1 VSFMLSS
8 YKDRKRAAILA
19 FAGAIPLGPEGM
31 SVHIVGLHKLYL
43 GQWWWFG
50 LYLMFGLTPMPWIAG
65 VIEGLWYLTQSNGD
79 FDDRFNTTLGG
90 GGGGEV
96 LSGPLAT
103 GRLWEIG
110 ALSSLFRP
118 QSMTD
123 LTDAVRELDRLREEG
138 LISEY
143 EFEQKRRKLLD
154 RIG

>member
-50 LYLMFGLTPMPWIAG
+50 LYLVFGLTPMPWIAG
-65 VIEGLWYLTQSNGD
+65 VIEGLWYLTQSNQE
-79 FDDRFNTTLGG
+79 FDYRFNLTED
-90 GGGGEV
+90 GEV
-96 LSGPLAT
+96 LPGPLAT
-103 GRLWEIG
+103 EGGLFGIG
-110 ALSSLFRP
+110 AVSSLFRP
-118 QSMTD
+118 RSMGD

>member
-31 SVHIVGLHKLYL
+31 SVHLVGLHKLYL

-50 LYLMFGLTPMPWIAG
+50 LYLVFGLTPMPWIAG

-79 FDDRFNTTLGG
+79 FDYRFNTTED
-90 GGGGEV
+90 GEV
-96 LSGPLAT
+96 LPGPLAT
-103 GRLWEIG
+103 DGLFG
-110 ALSSLFRP
+110 LASSLFRP
-118 QSMTD
+118 QSMGD

>member
-19 FAGAIPLGPEGM
+19 FAGAIPLGPEGI
-31 SVHIVGLHKLYL
+31 SVHLVGLHKLYL

-50 LYLMFGLTPMPWIAG
+50 LYLVFGLTPMPWIAG
-65 VIEGLWYLTQSNGD
+65 VIEGLWYLTQSNED
-79 FDDRFNTTLGG
+79 FDYRFNTTED
-90 GGGGEV
+90 GEV

-103 GRLWEIG
+103 GGLFGLG
-110 ALSSLFRP
+110 AVSSLFRP
-118 QSMTD
+118 RSMGD

>member
-31 SVHIVGLHKLYL
+31 SVHLVGLHKLYL

-50 LYLMFGLTPMPWIAG
+50 LYLVFGLTPMPWIAG

-79 FDDRFNTTLGG
+79 FDYRFNTTED
-90 GGGGEV
+90 GEV

-103 GRLWEIG
+103 DGLFELG
-110 ALSSLFRP
+110 AVSSLFRP
-118 QSMTD
+118 QSMGD

>member
-1 VSFMLSS
+1 MSFMLSS

-19 FAGAIPLGPEGM
+19 FAGAIPLGPEGI
-31 SVHIVGLHKLYL
+31 SIHLVGLHKLYL

-50 LYLMFGLTPMPWIAG
+50 LYFVLGLTPVPWIAG
-65 VIEGLWYLTQSNGD
+65 VIEGLWYLTQSNAE
-79 FDDRFNTTLGG
+79 FDHRFNTTED
-90 GGGGEV
+90 GEV
-96 LSGPLAT
+96 LPAPLAT
-103 GRLWEIG
+103 GSGLFG
-110 ALSSLFRP
+110 AGAVSSLFRP
-118 QSMTD
+118 QSMGD

>member
-31 SVHIVGLHKLYL
+31 SVHLVGLHKLYL

-50 LYLMFGLTPMPWIAG
+50 LYLVLGLTPMPWIAG

-79 FDDRFNTTLGG
+79 FDDRFNTTE
-90 GGGGEV
+90 GGEV
-96 LSGPLAT
+96 LPGPLAD
-103 GRLWEIG
+103 GLFGFG
-110 ALSSLFRP
+110 AVSSLFRP
-118 QSMTD
+118 RSMGD

>member
-31 SVHIVGLHKLYL
+31 SVHLVGLHKLYL

-50 LYLMFGLTPMPWIAG
+50 LYLVFGLTPMPWIAG
-65 VIEGLWYLTQSNGD
+65 VIEGLWYLTQSNED
-79 FDDRFNTTLGG
+79 FDYRFNRTED
-90 GGGGEV
+90 GEV

-103 GRLWEIG
+103 DGLFGLR
-110 ALSSLFRP
+110 AVSSLFRP
-118 QSMTD
+118 QSMGD